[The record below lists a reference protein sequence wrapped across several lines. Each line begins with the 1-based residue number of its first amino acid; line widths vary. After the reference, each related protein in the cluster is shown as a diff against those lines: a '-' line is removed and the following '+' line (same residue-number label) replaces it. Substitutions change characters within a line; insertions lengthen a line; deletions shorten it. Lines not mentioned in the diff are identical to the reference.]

1 MRERAELVS
10 EIQRTEFL
18 GNHLSSCLKLSFIM
32 LLALVRKLSIFS
44 FSQEDFS
51 FCFFFFN
58 CQIRRLLTES
68 GTKKASTLG
77 RACTVLVSPN

>member
-1 MRERAELVS
+1 MTATLRSGGESLNEKEVMRERAELVS

-32 LLALVRKLSIFS
+32 LLTLVRKLSIFS

-51 FCFFFFN
+51 FF
-58 CQIRRLLTES
+58 LTGKLE
-68 GTKKASTLG
+68 GF
-77 RACTVLVSPN
+77 

>member
-1 MRERAELVS
+1 MTATLRSGGESLNEKEVMRERAELVS

-32 LLALVRKLSIFS
+32 LLALVRNLSIFS

-51 FCFFFFN
+51 FF
-58 CQIRRLLTES
+58 LTGKLE
-68 GTKKASTLG
+68 GF
-77 RACTVLVSPN
+77 